1 MASRMLTLPAEESP
15 AISAVMFSAGLL
27 GNLTA
32 LALLARRRL
41 GQRGRPLSL
50 FHVLVTVLVLT
61 DLLGTCLVSPVVLAS
76 YGRNRTMV
84 RLAEGKRL
92 CLYFAFA
99 MSFFGLATMLVLFA
113 MALERCLA
121 LGQPYLYERFLRR
134 RSALPLALPA
144 LYALPAAFC
153 ALPLLGF
160 GRYMQYCPGTW
171 CFIQMRLRRT
181 DQEDSGAREA
191 TYSLLYATLLLLL
204 ILAVLLCNLSV
215 ICNLV
220 GMHRRGQTSRR
231 PASLEQPARRR
242 RLSMSEEVDHLILL
256 AIMTITFIVCSLPF
270 TVSECRGRDLL
281 ALRFLA
287 INPIIDPW
295 VFVILRPSVL
305 RVIRSVLCCQM
316 SLKTQE
322 NMQTTP
328 ASLDPPLYF
337 CPGDICFAMCL
348 RITTNLPW
356 GAGESSKAKAST
368 ASCRSI
374 FQVPY
379 S

>member
-1 MASRMLTLPAEESP
+1 MSGAGSAQSCDKQLPLSAEESP

-41 GQRGRPLSL
+41 GRRGRPLPL

-76 YGRNRTMV
+76 YGRNRTLV
-84 RLAEGKRL
+84 ALAEGGRL

-144 LYALPAAFC
+144 LYALAAAFC

-160 GRYMQYCPGTW
+160 GRYVQYCPGTW
-171 CFIQMRLRRT
+171 CFIQMRLGRAA
-181 DQEDSGAREA
+181 QGDSGAWEA

-231 PASLEQPARRR
+231 LASLEQPAGRR

-270 TVSECRGRDLL
+270 TIRAYMNKFMQNEDYKKDLL

-328 ASLDPPLYF
+328 A
-337 CPGDICFAMCL
+337 A
-348 RITTNLPW
+348 
-356 GAGESSKAKAST
+356 ESKSNKQIDL
-368 ASCRSI
+368 CG
-374 FQVPY
+374 Q
-379 S
+379 

>member
-1 MASRMLTLPAEESP
+1 MSGDGSAQRCDHQQPLPAEESP

-32 LALLARRRL
+32 LALLARHRL
-41 GQRGRPLSL
+41 GRRGRPLSL

-76 YGRNRTMV
+76 YGRNRTLLA
-84 RLAEGKRL
+84 LAEGGRL

-121 LGQPYLYERFLRR
+121 LGRPYLYERFLRR

-144 LYALPAAFC
+144 LYALAAAFC

-160 GRYMQYCPGTW
+160 GRYVQYCPGTW
-171 CFIQMRLRRT
+171 CFIQMRLGRAA
-181 DQEDSGAREA
+181 QEAPGAWEDA
-191 TYSLLYATLLLLL
+191 YSLLYATLLLLL

-215 ICNLV
+215 IRNLV

-231 PASLEQPARRR
+231 LASLEQPAGRR

-270 TVSECRGRDLL
+270 TIRAYMNKFMQNEDYKKDLL

-322 NMQTTP
+322 NIQTTP
-328 ASLDPPLYF
+328 A
-337 CPGDICFAMCL
+337 A
-348 RITTNLPW
+348 
-356 GAGESSKAKAST
+356 ESKSNKQIDL
-368 ASCRSI
+368 CR
-374 FQVPY
+374 Q
-379 S
+379 

>member
-1 MASRMLTLPAEESP
+1 MSGDGSAPSCENQEQLSGEESP

-41 GQRGRPLSL
+41 GRRGRPLSL

-76 YGRNRTMV
+76 YGRHRTLV
-84 RLAEGKRL
+84 ALADGRQL

-121 LGQPYLYERFLRR
+121 LGQPYLYERFVRR
-134 RSALPLALPA
+134 RSALLLALPA
-144 LYALPAAFC
+144 LYAFAAAFC

-171 CFIQMRLRRT
+171 CFIQMSRGRT
-181 DQEDSGAREA
+181 ALEGSGGWVA

-215 ICNLV
+215 TRSLV

-231 PASLEQPARRR
+231 LASLEQPAGRR

-270 TVSECRGRDLL
+270 TIRAYMNKLMQNEEYKKDLL

-316 SLKTQE
+316 SLKTQD

-328 ASLDPPLYF
+328 A
-337 CPGDICFAMCL
+337 A
-348 RITTNLPW
+348 
-356 GAGESSKAKAST
+356 ESKSNKQIDL
-368 ASCRSI
+368 CG
-374 FQVPY
+374 Q
-379 S
+379 

>member
-1 MASRMLTLPAEESP
+1 MSRDGPAQRCDRPQPLSAEESP

-32 LALLARRRL
+32 LALLAQRRL
-41 GQRGRPLSL
+41 GRRGRPLSL

-76 YGRNRTMV
+76 YGRNRTLLA
-84 RLAEGKRL
+84 LAEGGRL
-92 CLYFAFA
+92 CPYFAFA

-121 LGQPYLYERFLRR
+121 LGRPYLYERFLRR

-144 LYALPAAFC
+144 LYALAAAFC
-153 ALPLLGF
+153 ALPLLGV
-160 GRYMQYCPGTW
+160 GRYVQYCPGTW
-171 CFIQMRLRRT
+171 CFIQMRLGRAAP
-181 DQEDSGAREA
+181 EDA
-191 TYSLLYATLLLLL
+191 YSLLYATLLLLL

-215 ICNLV
+215 IRNLV

-231 PASLEQPARRR
+231 LASLEQPPGRR

-270 TVSECRGRDLL
+270 TIRAYMNKFMQNEDYKKDLL

-328 ASLDPPLYF
+328 A
-337 CPGDICFAMCL
+337 A
-348 RITTNLPW
+348 
-356 GAGESSKAKAST
+356 ESKSNKQIDL
-368 ASCRSI
+368 CG
-374 FQVPY
+374 Q
-379 S
+379 

>member
-1 MASRMLTLPAEESP
+1 CCSPFFLFP

-270 TVSECRGRDLL
+270 TIRAYMNKFMQSEDYKKDLL

-328 ASLDPPLYF
+328 A
-337 CPGDICFAMCL
+337 A
-348 RITTNLPW
+348 
-356 GAGESSKAKAST
+356 ESKSNNG
-368 ASCRSI
+368 
-374 FQVPY
+374 F
-379 S
+379 